1 MSFIIAID
9 GPAGSGKGTIAKALA
24 EKIGFI
30 RLDTGALY
38 RCVTLEV
45 INNNINLTDID
56 KIVNIA
62 KNMNVKFQK
71 SDNEND
77 LDKVF
82 LNERDVTKS
91 IRSAEVSKLVAEV
104 STIPQVRSE
113 LLKIQRNLAE
123 HHDIIMEGR
132 DIGTVVFPNANLKI
146 YLDADI
152 EERAKRRYK
161 ENQGKNINMSYEEV
175 IENIRKR
182 DENDK
187 AKEIGALK
195 KAKDSI
201 VIDTT
206 KLTIEEVV
214 EKIIEIIKNKNS
226 RL

>member
-161 ENQGKNINMSYEEV
+161 ENVTKGIETTYEEV
-175 IENIRKR
+175 LEGLKNR
-182 DENDK
+182 DEIDMHRK
-187 AKEIGALK
+187 VSPLK
-195 KAKDSI
+195 KAEDAITVDS
-201 VIDTT
+201 T
-206 KLTIEEVV
+206 KMSIEEVV
-214 EKIIEIIKNKNS
+214 NEIIGIYEKRN
-226 RL
+226 

>member
-1 MSFIIAID
+1 MVNLQR
-9 GPAGSGKGTIAKALA
+9 KLA
-24 EKIGFI
+24 EGK
-30 RLDTGALY
+30 
-38 RCVTLEV
+38 
-45 INNNINLTDID
+45 
-56 KIVNIA
+56 
-62 KNMNVKFQK
+62 
-71 SDNEND
+71 
-77 LDKVF
+77 
-82 LNERDVTKS
+82 
-91 IRSAEVSKLVAEV
+91 
-104 STIPQVRSE
+104 
-113 LLKIQRNLAE
+113 
-123 HHDIIMEGR
+123 DIIMEGR
-132 DIGTVVFPNANLKI
+132 DICTYVFPNADVKI
-146 YLDADI
+146 YLDASI